1 MISISINKKLAD
13 CGWAEVDEI
22 QSTEA
27 LLILAESLGKI
38 ILHPDGNY
46 LNLVKPKSS
55 QKAINGS
62 FSNKYGYGEFPFH
75 TDTAFWL
82 RPARY
87 IVMTSLLASDTDT
100 VIISLGQLIN
110 MLSNN
115 VQALA
120 KSAIFSV
127 KTTQVSYYTRAIL
140 ENALSDG
147 IRFDSCCMSPAN
159 KSARYLQENI
169 IETSQK
175 IEPAKIRWSGS
186 NAVIIDNWKDLHGR
200 KAIEQEFE
208 SRTLARIYVE

>member
-1 MISISINKKLAD
+1 MKSISINKKLENY
-13 CGWAEVDEI
+13 GWVEI
-22 QSTEA
+22 NEIRSTES
-27 LLILAESLGKI
+27 LLALAESIGKI
-38 ILHPDGNY
+38 IPHPDGNH
-46 LNLVKPKSS
+46 LNLVKPKSRELG
-55 QKAINGS
+55 INGS

-82 RPARY
+82 KPARY

-100 VIISLGQLIN
+100 VIIGLGQLLN

-127 KTTQVSYYTRAIL
+127 KTSQTSHYTCA
-140 ENALSDG
+140 ALGSTLCDG

-159 KSARYLQENI
+159 ESARCLQESI
-169 IETSQK
+169 IETTQN
-175 IEPAKIRWSGS
+175 IEPAQIRWSGS
-186 NAVIIDNWKDLHGR
+186 NAVVIDNWKALHGR

-208 SRTLARIYVE
+208 SRTLARIYVG